1 MAQTKANKRT
11 DFWNWAFEST
21 GRNPLAWQASAK
33 DLLEGAEA
41 VKDRVPAFSGLMPT
55 LASVQAL
62 LLGLAL
68 ECLLKALWIKSH
80 KAWLDKHKE
89 FSLTRNGEYVGIP
102 NVNDH
107 DLLAIANAANLK
119 VTSKE
124 KAVLARLSG
133 FGTIR
138 RSVSDRED
146 CSLDATSQDWQWT
159 QDRAEVHYDV
169 RTRACGSPGA
179 ATDGRSGALEIT
191 ILKPSGAVAAQSSA
205 RVTGRTPVV
214 RQLAEEEGAAR
225 AVR

>member
-1 MAQTKANKRT
+1 MAKTKANKRT

-133 FGTIR
+133 FVLFAGRYPIAKTAALTRPR
-138 RSVSDRED
+138 R
-146 CSLDATSQDWQWT
+146 T
-159 QDRAEVHYDV
+159 
-169 RTRACGSPGA
+169 GSGPKIA
-179 ATDGRSGALEIT
+179 RKYIT
-191 ILKPSGAVAAQSSA
+191 MSELA
-205 RVTGRTPVV
+205 
-214 RQLAEEEGAAR
+214 LAEALARRLMEEVEPWR
-225 AVR
+225 